1 MLLYIKAKPFDI
13 ELYYDD
19 QSKEMM
25 HQEIED
31 YLTWLC
37 ECYSSTLISRKQIA
51 CKLLQIKQ
59 LPPIVIKDDLSLI
72 LFACKAKTEDVWYYF
87 NYESII
93 DIKSYNDKSKV
104 VFING
109 ESIVFDCSARSM
121 KKQRDRCWCLKNVLR
136 CRQNED
142 HLRKLIH

>member
-1 MLLYIKAKPFDI
+1 MPFDI

-19 QSKEMM
+19 QSKEIK
-25 HQEIED
+25 HQEIDD

-72 LFACKAKTEDVWYYF
+72 LFACKDKASDDWYYF

-93 DIKSYNDKSKV
+93 DIKAFNDKSKV
-104 VFING
+104 VFVNG
-109 ESIVFDCSARSM
+109 ESVIFDCSARSM
-121 KKQRDRCWCLKNVLR
+121 KKQRDRCWSLKNILR
-136 CRQNED
+136 VMQSEE
-142 HLRKLIH
+142 HLHKLIH